1 MKKATVSAK
10 SVNKS
15 KATAAQRNKPS
26 IPKGISWHWWLGLA
40 IVVVS
45 TFVAYST
52 CLDNDFTNWDD
63 PGYIIEN
70 PIIKTMSGENIKR
83 IFTEPYFANYQPL
96 HIFSYMIEYHFF
108 GLDASGYHWVSV
120 IMHII
125 NTLLVAF
132 IALLLLKDRYIA
144 IAVSLLFGVHS
155 IHVES
160 VAWAAERK
168 DLLYTMFFF
177 TSFIFYILFVQKSQT
192 KWLIVSVVFFV
203 FSIFSKAM
211 AVSLVPVLFLIDV
224 LYSRK
229 LSVKLF
235 LEKIPYLIL
244 ALILG
249 IVSLKVTKPED
260 AFTPTGDTYTLVQR
274 LFFASH
280 NLLQYFAKSVFP
292 YGQSGY
298 YQYPI
303 VGNQTLPVQYYIAP
317 IIVLAFLGLIIYS
330 WRKTR
335 WIVVLAGF
343 FTATTFL
350 ILMLYTIGPTIFSER
365 YTYISSLAV
374 YLFIGLGVQYF
385 ASGNGPFQMSKNI
398 GLGLIAVYSV
408 WLIFNTRERCNVWQD
423 SITFWNDVI
432 SKDSRIPIAY
442 NNRGNEYKSRNEF
455 DKAIPDLNQ
464 AIAYKEDYLEPHVI
478 LGDIYRSQ
486 GKYELAREKLEKALK
501 INAKSHQALVNLG
514 IVNCVQGRLE
524 DGFDNF
530 NKAISYKPEMFEA
543 YGNRGNYYAMKGE
556 IDKAIVDYNRALQI
570 NPDFKDAYLN
580 LGKTQM
586 EQKKPQEALK
596 YLDLF
601 IQRGGSPGEA
611 NWLKGVVYASMN
623 NFNAALQSANLAQ
636 AAGYAVNQQQMQLWA
651 AGKQQ

>member
-10 SVNKS
+10 SVTKS
-15 KATAAQRNKPS
+15 KATAPQRNKPS

-177 TSFIFYILFVQKSQT
+177 ASFIFYILYVQKSQT

-249 IVSLKVTKPED
+249 IVWLKVTKPED
-260 AFTPTGDTYTLVQR
+260 AFTPTGDTYTLVER

-280 NLLQYFAKSVFP
+280 NLLQYFAKSVFSIRSKWVLP
-292 YGQSGY
+292 ISHCGQS
-298 YQYPI
+298 
-303 VGNQTLPVQYYIAP
+303 NIACA
-317 IIVLAFLGLIIYS
+317 ILY
-330 WRKTR
+330 RTNNCTC
-335 WIVVLAGF
+335 F
-343 FTATTFL
+343 F
-350 ILMLYTIGPTIFSER
+350 
-365 YTYISSLAV
+365 
-374 YLFIGLGVQYF
+374 
-385 ASGNGPFQMSKNI
+385 
-398 GLGLIAVYSV
+398 
-408 WLIFNTRERCNVWQD
+408 
-423 SITFWNDVI
+423 
-432 SKDSRIPIAY
+432 
-442 NNRGNEYKSRNEF
+442 
-455 DKAIPDLNQ
+455 
-464 AIAYKEDYLEPHVI
+464 
-478 LGDIYRSQ
+478 
-486 GKYELAREKLEKALK
+486 
-501 INAKSHQALVNLG
+501 
-514 IVNCVQGRLE
+514 
-524 DGFDNF
+524 GFDNLF
-530 NKAISYKPEMFEA
+530 LAQNPLDCSAGRIFYRHYFPHINA
-543 YGNRGNYYAMKGE
+543 VYHRPYYIFGT
-556 IDKAIVDYNRALQI
+556 IYIYIV
-570 NPDFKDAYLN
+570 F
-580 LGKTQM
+580 GG
-586 EQKKPQEALK
+586 
-596 YLDLF
+596 LF
-601 IQRGGSPGEA
+601 IYRTGCSIFCFG
-611 NWLKGVVYASMN
+611 
-623 NFNAALQSANLAQ
+623 
-636 AAGYAVNQQQMQLWA
+636 
-651 AGKQQ
+651 